1 MARETAL
8 IDKALAGAV
17 GLAAG
22 AVVGAHVLGR
32 YRDTETATV
41 VCTECGESMPVED
54 VLDPTVT
61 CACVAPRDS
70 HDFW

>member
-8 IDKALAGAV
+8 LDAALAGAV

-22 AVVGAHVLGR
+22 AVVGAHALR
-32 YRDTETATV
+32 HYRRTEGATV

-54 VLDPTVT
+54 VLDPAMT
-61 CACVAPRDS
+61 CACAAPRDPQN
-70 HDFW
+70 F

>member
-8 IDKALAGAV
+8 LDKALAGAV
-17 GLAAG
+17 GIAAG
-22 AVVGAHVLGR
+22 AAISSHVLRR
-32 YRDTETATV
+32 YRRSAGASI
-41 VCTECGESMPVED
+41 VCTVCGESMPVED

-61 CACVAPRDS
+61 CECVAPRDS

>member
-17 GLAAG
+17 GIAAG
-22 AVVGAHVLGR
+22 AVIGTHALRH
-32 YRDTETATV
+32 YRDTETTSI
-41 VCTECGESMPVED
+41 VCTECGEAMPVDD
-54 VLDPTVT
+54 VLDPTET